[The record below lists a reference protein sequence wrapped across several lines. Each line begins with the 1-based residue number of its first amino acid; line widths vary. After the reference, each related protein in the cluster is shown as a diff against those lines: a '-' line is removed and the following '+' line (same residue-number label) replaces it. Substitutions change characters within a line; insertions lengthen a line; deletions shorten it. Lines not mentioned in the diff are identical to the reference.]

1 MHIAKSYITQSAQ
14 KLISHSSLAA
24 SAYHEIEL
32 SIRNMIGRI
41 NNSAKNCNGVVPVKE
56 GCYKLLEEEY
66 DWYREKPLASLS
78 KKGGPID
85 VYKEFSDTN
94 SILRVGLEFE
104 TGNISS
110 AHRSMNKLT
119 LGLINNDI
127 DFAILMMPIHNLSYY
142 LTDRVSNY
150 EELQPYYSLVDQYP
164 FVFLGFDAEYYGNDY
179 PILPKGKDGMSNRA
193 IHKWKN

>member
-66 DWYREKPLASLS
+66 DWYREKPLSSLS